1 MKKVNIFVV
10 VFVVVV
16 VAILNWAIIH
26 DQNTIRNLK
35 AENASLKSEIT
46 ATRAAIDVAS
56 IFASDHNG
64 VITTYAAA
72 LTAPLS
78 PTNFTWV
85 NMKGEG
91 PVEALVIKVEPRKH
105 DYPVREYIVG
115 KNGDVNEVTLVDDKA
130 ISNHHGD
137 WGTLSAWRR

>member
-1 MKKVNIFVV
+1 MIKNVGIFVV
-10 VFVVVV
+10 GMAIVLLGWAV
-16 VAILNWAIIH
+16 VADENA
-26 DQNTIRNLK
+26 IRNLK

-46 ATRAAIDVAS
+46 ATRTAIDVAS
-56 IFASDHNG
+56 IFASDHDG
-64 VITTYAAA
+64 VISTYAAA

-105 DYPVREYIVG
+105 DYPVREYIIG
-115 KNGDVNEVTLVDDKA
+115 RNGDVNEITFVDDKA